1 MVLYLQNKSIW
12 DKIKNNESLDC
23 EDIENYV
30 YSEEYL
36 SITSPKDFAEIN
48 DEFNPN
54 LNKYFFEVEEYINE
68 DEYKEVFFQSY
79 LDGEI
84 NRENYIY
91 FENKFL
97 KLLNNL
103 FDTGLTFVYYCF
115 STKPSE
121 NYVLKQCK
129 DILINKEFLEKYN
142 NKVFKITDK
151 ETFKTISILMAREA
165 MTGYFIFP
173 NIKSIFINSGMH
185 GYLLSEK
192 EINPS
197 VINS

>member
-192 EINPS
+192 EINPL

>member
-36 SITSPKDFAEIN
+36 SITSPKDLADIN

>member
-103 FDTGLTFVYYCF
+103 FDT
-115 STKPSE
+115 
-121 NYVLKQCK
+121 
-129 DILINKEFLEKYN
+129 
-142 NKVFKITDK
+142 
-151 ETFKTISILMAREA
+151 
-165 MTGYFIFP
+165 
-173 NIKSIFINSGMH
+173 
-185 GYLLSEK
+185 
-192 EINPS
+192 
-197 VINS
+197 